1 MVLLKASKVQ
11 FGLTLLEVALAAS
24 FFSVNP
30 ASASDWSAYGVLDS
44 LSRSDSMA
52 ITQLDKGSGRYYNG
66 GKQAFTSNWLEV
78 GARYQQWSLGAL
90 YRYEQNYRYSSD
102 FADFYYAISQE
113 NALPVGRNYQLKL
126 HAETWRATGLRAA
139 YEWDLQNHRLQLGA
153 SLFNADNLSYGDIVG
168 NASANSDK
176 TYQYQANVNY
186 RYEQDQLFGRTDR
199 LDGNGRGY
207 SLDFRLS
214 GKFNWGGSYD
224 LWVRDAL
231 GEINWGNTLQT
242 TVKGSSV
249 RNCSLFDGCPQNTG
263 SEYGGNSPLS
273 GNAFTQSLSPWV
285 KAQFNAP
292 LSERWSG
299 ILAYQE
305 HYGYGMTGIGIATNL
320 LFKQT
325 SVIYYPTQALINLG
339 VEQGH
344 WRWGI
349 ASDAIDVNEARSFWL
364 TLSYR

>member
-44 LSRSDSMA
+44 LSRSDSIA
-52 ITQLDKGSGRYYNG
+52 ITQLDKGSGRYYDG

-113 NALPVGRNYQLKL
+113 NALPVGRDYQLNL

-139 YEWDLQNHRLQLGA
+139 YEWDLQDHRLQLGA

-242 TVKGSSV
+242 TAQATSRVKSYSA
-249 RNCSLFDGCPQNTG
+249 DGYLQVAPN
-263 SEYGGNSPLS
+263 LS
-273 GNAFTQSLSPWV
+273 GRETSSSFTQSLSPWI
-285 KAQFNAP
+285 KTNLNAP